1 MEKQVD
7 NSDMP
12 ANSLIALDKDL
23 YTVTAPLR
31 APGGLQLGT
40 RMTVVRLSSGSLVV
54 ISPVQPDTALRIAV
68 DWLGEVR
75 SVVCPNKWHHIFA
88 PAWKQIYPGATL
100 YAVAGIE
107 KRAPGLKADA
117 TLAAQA
123 PEEWNGELDLVPIDG
138 FPMFDERA
146 FLHVASRT
154 LILTDMLA
162 NFREASGVTRLY
174 LKLNG
179 ALGRPGHTLVHR
191 IALNDRVAARR
202 AIERVLTW
210 DFDRIVVA
218 HGEVIENGG
227 PAALREAFAW
237 V

>member
-1 MEKQVD
+1 
-7 NSDMP
+7 MP
-12 ANSLIALDKDL
+12 SNSLIALDRNL

-31 APGGLQLGT
+31 APGGLQLGA
-40 RMTVVRLSSGSLVV
+40 RMTVVRLSSGSLVL
-54 ISPVQPDTALRIAV
+54 ISPVQPDAALRTAV
-68 DWLGEVR
+68 DGLGEVL
-75 SVVCPNKWHHIFA
+75 SVVCPNKWHHMFA
-88 PAWKQIYPGATL
+88 PAWKQSHPNATL

-117 TLAAQA
+117 TLAAHA
-123 PEEWNGELDLVPIDG
+123 PQEWNGELELVPIDG

-162 NFREASGVTRLY
+162 NFREASGITRFY

-179 ALGRPGHTLVHR
+179 ALGRPGHTLAHR
-191 IALNDRVAARR
+191 IALNDRVAVRR
-202 AIERVLTW
+202 SIERVLAW
-210 DFDRIVVA
+210 DFERIVVA
-218 HGEVIENGG
+218 HGEVIEKGG
-227 PAALREAFAW
+227 PAALRKAFAW